1 MYGGPIGE
9 SAPGRPLL
17 STPASP
23 LPSQATPSPR
33 TDLSVESATLDADA
47 ADRGRQLRRGILS
60 LAVLG
65 VLIVGLLAAVPG
77 LHGVA
82 DQLQDASVPWVAA
95 AIALEIFSCVGF
107 ILAFQLVFARAPLR
121 FAARLA
127 LAEMGF
133 GAAVSVGGVG
143 GAALGVWILRA
154 RGVPAKRAVERSAT
168 LFLLTSAVNVIV
180 LTVFATGLAVGLL
193 PGPSD
198 PLLSVIPAAVGVAVL
213 AFFLALPRWA
223 ATAAHRRD
231 DSGKLAN
238 TLLGLADSIT
248 AAKKILLKPN
258 WRLPGAFAYL
268 MCDIGVMWACFHA
281 LGHPP
286 PFAGIVL
293 AYQIGYL
300 ANIIPVPGGIGVLD
314 GGLVGML
321 TLYGTSATT
330 ATAVV
335 LIYHAIALW
344 IPALWGTLAYAM
356 LRRSISQPL
365 VARDTHGRGR

>member
-1 MYGGPIGE
+1 LYGGPIGE

-23 LPSQATPSPR
+23 LPSPATSSQLA
-33 TDLSVESATLDADA
+33 DLPDEHATLDADA
-47 ADRGRQLRRGILS
+47 ADRGRQLRRGIAG
-60 LAVLG
+60 LAILG
-65 VLIVGLLAAVPG
+65 VLIIGLLAAVPS
-77 LHGVA
+77 LHGIA
-82 DQLQDASVPWVAA
+82 DQMRDASVPWVAA
-95 AIALEIFSCVGF
+95 AIVLEILSCVGF

-143 GAALGVWILRA
+143 GAALGVWILRT
-154 RGVPAKRAVERSAT
+154 RGVSAKRAVERSAT

-180 LTVFATGLAVGLL
+180 LTVFAVGLAVGLL
-193 PGPSD
+193 SGPSD
-198 PLLSVIPAAVGVAVL
+198 PLLSVIPAGVGAGVL
-213 AFFLALPRWA
+213 CFFLALPRWA
-223 ATAAHRRD
+223 ARAAHRRD
-231 DSGKLAN
+231 DSGKLAK
-238 TLLGLADSIT
+238 TLLGLAETIT
-248 AAKKILLKPN
+248 ATKGILLKPN
-258 WRLPGAFAYL
+258 WRLAGAFAYL
-268 MCDIGVMWACFHA
+268 LCDIGVMWACFHA

-344 IPALWGTLAYAM
+344 IPALWGTLAYSL

-365 VARDTHGRGR
+365 VPRDAPGGS

>member
-1 MYGGPIGE
+1 M
-9 SAPGRPLL
+9 SA
-17 STPASP
+17 PASP
-23 LPSQATPSPR
+23 LPSPAISSERPDPADDER
-33 TDLSVESATLDADA
+33 GTLDADA
-47 ADRGRQLRRGILS
+47 ADRGRQLRRGIIG

-65 VLIVGLLAAVPG
+65 VLIIALLAAVPG

-82 DQLQDASVPWVAA
+82 DQLKDASVGWVAA
-95 AIALEIFSCVGF
+95 AIALEILSCIGF
-107 ILAFQLVFARAPLR
+107 ILAFQLVFFRAPLR

-133 GAAVSVGGVG
+133 GAASVGGVG
-143 GAALGVWILRA
+143 GAALGVWILKT

-180 LTVFATGLAVGLL
+180 LTVFAAGLAVGVL

-198 PLLSVIPAAVGVAVL
+198 PLLSVIPAAIGVGVL
-213 AFFLALPRWA
+213 CFLLALPRWA
-223 ATAAHRRD
+223 ARAAHRRD
-231 DSGKLAN
+231 DSGKLAK

-248 AAKKILLKPN
+248 ATRALLRKPN

-268 MCDIGVMWACFHA
+268 LCDIGVMWACFHA

-300 ANIIPVPGGIGVLD
+300 ANIVPVPGGIGVLD

-335 LIYHAIALW
+335 LTYHAIALW
-344 IPALWGTLAYAM
+344 IPALWGTLAYSL

-365 VARDTHGRGR
+365 VARDAPGS

>member
-1 MYGGPIGE
+1 MYGGPIGDP
-9 SAPGRPLL
+9 APGRSLL

-23 LPSQATPSPR
+23 LPSPAISAQATADPA
-33 TDLSVESATLDADA
+33 DDHAALDADA
-47 ADRGRQLRRGILS
+47 AARGRQLRRGILG

-65 VLIVGLLAAVPG
+65 VLIVALLAAVPG
-77 LHGVA
+77 LNGVA
-82 DQLQDASVPWVAA
+82 QQLQDASVPWVAA
-95 AIALEIFSCVGF
+95 GIALEIVSCIGF
-107 ILAFQLVFARAPLR
+107 ILAFQLVFTRAPRR

-133 GAAVSVGGVG
+133 GSAVSVGGVG
-143 GAALGVWILRA
+143 GAALGVWILRT
-154 RGVPAKRAVERSAT
+154 RGVPAKRAIERSAT

-180 LTVFATGLAVGLL
+180 MTVFAAGLAVGLL

-213 AFFLALPRWA
+213 CFFLALPRWA
-223 ATAAHRRD
+223 ARSAHRRH
-231 DSGKLAN
+231 DSGKLAK
-238 TLLGLADSIT
+238 TLLGLADTIIAT
-248 AAKKILLKPN
+248 RKLLLKPD
-258 WRLPGAFAYL
+258 WRLAGAFAYL
-268 MCDIGVMWACFHA
+268 LCDVGVMWACFHA
-281 LGHPP
+281 LGRSTS
-286 PFAGIVL
+286 FAGIVL

-300 ANIIPVPGGIGVLD
+300 ANIVPVPGGIGVLD

-335 LIYHAIALW
+335 LIYHAISLW
-344 IPALWGTLAYAM
+344 IPALWGTLAYTM

-365 VARDTHGRGR
+365 VARDAPGGS

>member
-95 AIALEIFSCVGF
+95 AIALEILSCVGF